1 MAHKNFSRKNFVQR
15 KSQRSCGP
23 VVLSGAK
30 HLTVLVRIGGKLITC
45 WKLNLAHF
53 IRDVAASSGNSAG
66 RADMLN
72 GATTVP
78 RAPSRA
84 RWMIWN

>member
-1 MAHKNFSRKNFVQR
+1 MTIASPFRFVVADIKWLNREFQRFPSMAHKNFSRKNFVQR

-45 WKLNLAHF
+45 
-53 IRDVAASSGNSAG
+53 
-66 RADMLN
+66 
-72 GATTVP
+72 
-78 RAPSRA
+78 
-84 RWMIWN
+84 